1 MVTHNKRK
9 ENDADRCF
17 HNIFQIFFLC
27 WSVINFVRYLVKL
40 KPLNLFTKRFI
51 LDIWQGS
58 ESILKARKDFQR
70 LCKLWVFYQRSFT
83 FTYTQFLSKSFPAL
97 YQFTKTKFK
106 SFPYS
111 FWLREIAFYSGKY
124 LQKHHQSCYTGQRN
138 IQRRVKQLR
147 GSFLR
152 KIFGKSAIFCKRLHL
167 SCLAGFWICFCS
179 VPSGIF
185 FMKFMVRISNHSKSF
200 KKKSCSKTL

>member
-51 LDIWQGS
+51 LDIWQSS

-70 LCKLWVFYQRSFT
+70 LCRLWVFYQRSFT

-97 YQFTKTKFK
+97 HQFTKTKFK

-111 FWLREIAFYSGKY
+111 FWSREITFYSGKY
-124 LQKHHQSCYTGQRN
+124 LRKHHQLCYTGQRN
-138 IQRRVKQLR
+138 IQKGVKHLR

-152 KIFGKSAIFCKRLHL
+152 K
-167 SCLAGFWICFCS
+167 
-179 VPSGIF
+179 F
-185 FMKFMVRISNHSKSF
+185 FEKNANYFLQ
-200 KKKSCSKTL
+200 KTLS